1 MAVEQPAERTVGAR
15 GALGALGALG
25 AREATTGGRV
35 EAIHI
40 AAVHSGPLQALSSA
54 RLVPGI
60 GIEGD
65 RHATEN
71 AKLRRHGGRELTLV
85 EAESLDY
92 LADEHDIRIA
102 PGSTRRNVTT
112 RGVRLTGL
120 IGREFRIG
128 DVRVRGLEQ
137 CEPCAHMQELVGQPV
152 LRPLVHRA
160 GIVAEILSEGQI
172 EIGDAITPV
181 D

>member
-1 MAVEQPAERTVGAR
+1 MCTSVAVD
-15 GALGALGALG
+15 
-25 AREATTGGRV
+25 GGRV
-35 EAIHI
+35 DAIHI
-40 AAVHSGPLQALSSA
+40 GAVHSGPLQALERA
-54 RLVPGI
+54 RLIPGI

-71 AKLRRHGGRELTLV
+71 AKVRRHGGRELTLV

-92 LADEHDIRIA
+92 LADEHDISLA

-112 RGVRLTGL
+112 RGVRLADL

-128 DVRVRGLEQ
+128 EVRVRGLEQ
-137 CEPCAHMQELVGQPV
+137 CEPCAHMEELVGQPV
-152 LRPLVHRA
+152 MRPLVHRA
-160 GIVAEILSEGQI
+160 GIVAEILSEGEI
-172 EIGDAITPV
+172 EIGDPITRA